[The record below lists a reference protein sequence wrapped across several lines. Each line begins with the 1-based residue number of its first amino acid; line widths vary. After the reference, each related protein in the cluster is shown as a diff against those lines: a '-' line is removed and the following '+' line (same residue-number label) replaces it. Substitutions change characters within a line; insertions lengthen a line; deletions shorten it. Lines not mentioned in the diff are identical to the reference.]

1 MALFYD
7 SGRFMPS
14 FDEDFEHTSWFR
26 TWPNGPHH
34 LHDVEPGGTVYL
46 VRSGDEQRIMWETR
60 VTRMVAVP
68 YEALEGFAD
77 EAQRR
82 WGIDLI
88 SVDMQ
93 PGGFCIGWMA
103 EPVAYLNRAPRALP
117 DPLQHSLEPG
127 ESLALN
133 GWQFGSDL
141 SAAFRS
147 RWGLPDNDPSD
158 QHFCTGRSLI
168 GWFGL

>member
-7 SGRFMPS
+7 PSRFMPS
-14 FDEDFEHTSWFR
+14 FDEDFEHMSWFR

-46 VRSGDEQRIMWETR
+46 VRAGTEQRIVWETR

-68 YEALEGFAD
+68 YEALDGFAD
-77 EAQRR
+77 EVNRR
-82 WGIDLI
+82 WGITLLSI
-88 SVDMQ
+88 DMQ

-103 EPVAYLNRAPRALP
+103 EPVAYLDRGPRELP
-117 DPLQHSLEPG
+117 DYMTRTLAPG
-127 ESLALN
+127 ESLDLD

-141 SAAFRS
+141 SSAFRY
-147 RWGLPDNDPSD
+147 RWGLAGDDPSD
-158 QHFCTGRSLI
+158 DHLCTGRSPI
-168 GWFGL
+168 GWFAL